1 MVALSKRMHTH
12 THTHI
17 HTGLIHTD
25 DSITRAFSLQRR
37 MAMSINLLSLN
48 DFAQHINSLVWYHN
62 GTRVTSDDRVHI
74 INNGTELTIS
84 NVVQSDAGKYEV
96 KINSIENAGGS
107 SETCDMTLL
116 PMLEH
121 LAFHAPVTFILHESS
136 ILSYNPE
143 EDVITDYY
151 IPAYQGTSLQS
162 VTIDNVIKINSS
174 SVLENNFSKDY
185 GLYKDGIRVYDVN
198 TFNST
203 VSYSNDIMQSLRI
216 SYNNTD
222 DITGHYVYLAYTLSQ
237 DIESRTCPQ
246 YNNYIR
252 RFTYRLPIFV
262 LYWNIKVYGKLKQ
275 LK

>member
-1 MVALSKRMHTH
+1 
-12 THTHI
+12 
-17 HTGLIHTD
+17 
-25 DSITRAFSLQRR
+25 
-37 MAMSINLLSLN
+37 MSVNLLYK
-48 DFAQHINSLVWYHN
+48 DYFAQYFNSLAWYHN
-62 GTRVTSDDRVHI
+62 GTRVTSDDRVNI
-74 INNGTELTIS
+74 IDNETELTIS

-96 KINSIENAGGS
+96 KINSIKNARGS
-107 SETCDMTLL
+107 SEMCDMNIL

-121 LAFHAPVTFILHESS
+121 LSLYAPVTFILHESS
-136 ILSYNPE
+136 ILSYNP

-174 SVLENNFSKDY
+174 SLLRNDIYKYQV
-185 GLYKDGIRVYDVN
+185 LYKDGIYVYDGN

-203 VSYSNDIMQSLRI
+203 VSYGNEIMQSLRI

-222 DITGHYVYLAYTLSQ
+222 DITGHYVYLGYTYSWY
-237 DIESRTCPQ
+237 INRTTCPQ
-246 YNNYIR
+246 YYYYIQNSIEL
-252 RFTYRLPIFV
+252 FPIFV

>member
-1 MVALSKRMHTH
+1 MRIYPISNRYYARY
-12 THTHI
+12 
-17 HTGLIHTD
+17 
-25 DSITRAFSLQRR
+25 
-37 MAMSINLLSLN
+37 
-48 DFAQHINSLVWYHN
+48 INSLAWYHN

-96 KINSIENAGGS
+96 KINSTKNARRIS
-107 SETCDMTLL
+107 VICDMTIL

-121 LAFHAPVTFILHESS
+121 LAFYAPVTFILHESS

-143 EDVITDYY
+143 DVITDYY
-151 IPAYQGTSLQS
+151 IPGYQGTSLQS

-174 SVLENNFSKDY
+174 SVLRNYYSRYHE
-185 GLYKDGIRVYDVN
+185 LYKDGIYMYDVN

-203 VSYSNDIMQSLRI
+203 VSYGNEIMQSLRI

-222 DITGHYVYLAYTLSQ
+222 DITGHYVYLAYTY
-237 DIESRTCPQ
+237 SR
-246 YNNYIR
+246 NMGR
-252 RFTYRLPIFV
+252 RNCRPYSNINLKKFNRIPFFI

>member
-1 MVALSKRMHTH
+1 
-12 THTHI
+12 
-17 HTGLIHTD
+17 
-25 DSITRAFSLQRR
+25 
-37 MAMSINLLSLN
+37 MSVNPISNRYY
-48 DFAQHINSLVWYHN
+48 AQYINSLAWYHN
-62 GTRVTSDDRVHI
+62 GTLATSDDRVHI
-74 INNGTELTIS
+74 IDNGTELTIS

-96 KINSIENAGGS
+96 KINSIEYAREIS
-107 SETCDMTLL
+107 VTCDMTIL

-121 LAFHAPVTFILHESS
+121 LALNAPVTFILHESS

-174 SVLENNFSKDY
+174 SALSNDFSRY
-185 GLYKDGIRVYDVN
+185 YELYKDGIYVYDVN

-203 VSYSNDIMQSLRI
+203 VSYGNEVMQSLRI

-222 DITGHYVYLAYTLSQ
+222 DITGLYVYLAYTYSWY
-237 DIESRTCPQ
+237 INRTTCPQ
-246 YNNYIR
+246 YYYYIR
-252 RFTYRLPIFV
+252 RFTYQLPIFI

>member
-1 MVALSKRMHTH
+1 
-12 THTHI
+12 
-17 HTGLIHTD
+17 
-25 DSITRAFSLQRR
+25 
-37 MAMSINLLSLN
+37 MSVNHLYK
-48 DFAQHINSLVWYHN
+48 DYFAQYINSLAWYHN
-62 GTRVTSDDRVHI
+62 GTLVTSDDRVHI

-96 KINSIENAGGS
+96 KINSIENARGS
-107 SETCDMTLL
+107 SVTCDVTIL

-121 LAFHAPVTFILHESS
+121 LALHAPVTFILHESS

-162 VTIDNVIKINSS
+162 ITIDNVIKINSS
-174 SVLENNFSKDY
+174 SVLRNYYSRY
-185 GLYKDGIRVYDVN
+185 HRLYKDGIRVYDVN

-203 VSYSNDIMQSLRI
+203 VSYGNEIMQSLRI

-222 DITGHYVYLAYTLSQ
+222 DITGHYVYLAYTYYR
-237 DIESRTCPQ
+237 DIDSRTCPQ
-246 YNNYIR
+246 YYNYIR
-252 RFTYRLPIFV
+252 SSTYRFPIFV